1 MHKYT
6 YPLIQKCDFAIIHAN
21 LIYIRYRKG
30 IDMAQQAARGQST
43 ELRRGGT
50 GLLRR
55 IQQHWV
61 LYVFL
66 SFGVAWMLVFAYYP
80 MYGAQ
85 IAFKDYK
92 YNLGFAGSPWV
103 GLKHFRAFMQDL
115 DFYLVV
121 KNTLVINLLK
131 LVLCFPAPIILAL
144 LINEVHSSKFKK
156 TVQTM
161 SYLPHFVSWVVV
173 VSIMNALF
181 SPYGGIINNLRKSL
195 GLEAIFFMGRKDYF
209 YPMVILS
216 DIWKSAGWG
225 SIIYLAALTGISP
238 ELYEAARIDGAG
250 KFQCVLHVT
259 LPGIMGTIGI
269 MLIMAIGNLLNLGLD
284 PILLFQQP
292 DNYIYSEII
301 DTYVLKRGLSYGKFE
316 YATAIGLTKSVM
328 ALLLMAGANF
338 VSNKTM
344 EVGLW

>member
-1 MHKYT
+1 MTQEIVKGR
-6 YPLIQKCDFAIIHAN
+6 N
-21 LIYIRYRKG
+21 LRTK
-30 IDMAQQAARGQST
+30 
-43 ELRRGGT
+43 GGT
-50 GLLRR
+50 SLPRR
-55 IQQHWV
+55 IRQHWM

-66 SFGVAWMLVFAYYP
+66 SFGLIWLIIFAYYP

-92 YNLGFAGSPWV
+92 YNLGFGGSPWV
-103 GLKHFRAFMQDL
+103 GLKHFKAFLQDL
-115 DFYLVV
+115 DFYTVV
-121 KNTLVINLLK
+121 RNTLSINGLK
-131 LVLCFPAPIILAL
+131 LLLCFPAPILLAL
-144 LINEVHSSKFKK
+144 LINEVRSGRFKK

-173 VSIMNALF
+173 VSIMTAVF
-181 SPYGGIINNLRKSL
+181 SPYGGIINNIRKGM
-195 GLEAIFFMGRKDYF
+195 GLESVFYMGRREYF

-216 DIWKSAGWG
+216 DIWKGAGWG

-250 KFQCVLHVT
+250 KFKCVLHVT

-284 PILLFQQP
+284 PIMLFQQP
-292 DNYIYSEII
+292 DNYVYSEII
-301 DTYVLKRGLSYGKFE
+301 DTYVLKRGLQYGKFE

-328 ALLLMAGANF
+328 ALILMSVANF
-338 VSNKTM
+338 VAKKTM
-344 EVGLW
+344 DVGLW

>member
-1 MHKYT
+1 
-6 YPLIQKCDFAIIHAN
+6 
-21 LIYIRYRKG
+21 
-30 IDMAQQAARGQST
+30 MAQQLARGRSRA
-43 ELRRGGT
+43 LGRGNT
-50 GLLRR
+50 GLLKR

-85 IAFKDYK
+85 IAFKDFK
-92 YNLGFAGSPWV
+92 YNLGFGGSPWV
-103 GLKHFRAFMQDL
+103 GLKHFKAFISDL
-115 DFYLVV
+115 DFMLVV
-121 KNTLVINLLK
+121 KNTLVINLMK
-131 LVLCFPAPIILAL
+131 LAICFPAPILLAL
-144 LINEVHSSKFKK
+144 LINEVQGTKFKK

-173 VSIMNALF
+173 VSLMNAIF
-181 SPYGGIINNLRKSL
+181 SPYGGIVNNIRKSM
-195 GLEAIFFMGRKDYF
+195 GLESIFFMGGRNYF

-216 DIWKSAGWG
+216 DIWKGAGWG

-250 KFQCVLHVT
+250 KLKCVIHVT
-259 LPGIMGTIGI
+259 LPGILGTIGI
-269 MLIMAIGNLLNLGLD
+269 MLIMNIGNLLNLGLD

-292 DNYIYSEII
+292 DNYVFSEII
-301 DTYVLKRGLSYGKFE
+301 DTYVLKRGLQYGKFE
-316 YATAIGLTKSVM
+316 FATAVGLTKSIM
-328 ALLLMAGANF
+328 ALLLMALANF
-338 VSNKTM
+338 VANKTM

>member
-1 MHKYT
+1 MQEIAKKARKQGAST
-6 YPLIQKCDFAIIHAN
+6 LPKR
-21 LIYIRYRKG
+21 IR
-30 IDMAQQAARGQST
+30 
-43 ELRRGGT
+43 
-50 GLLRR
+50 
-55 IQQHWV
+55 QHWT
-61 LYVFL
+61 LYIFL
-66 SFGVAWMLVFAYYP
+66 SFGIAWLIVFAYYP

-103 GLKHFRAFMQDL
+103 GMKHFRAFIN
-115 DFYLVV
+115 DFDFFLVV

-131 LVLCFPAPIILAL
+131 LALCFPAPIILAL
-144 LINEVHSSKFKK
+144 LINEVQSSRFKK

-173 VSIMNALF
+173 VSIMNAIF
-181 SPYGGIINNLRKSL
+181 SPYGGVINNLRKNM
-195 GLEAIFFMGRKDYF
+195 GLETIFFMGRREYF

-216 DIWKSAGWG
+216 DIWKGAGWG

-250 KFQCVLHVT
+250 RFACVFHVT
-259 LPGIMGTIGI
+259 LPGIIGTIGI

-292 DNYIYSEII
+292 DNYVYSEII
-301 DTYVLKRGLSYGKFE
+301 DTYVLKRGLQYGKFE
-316 YATAIGLTKSVM
+316 YATAIGLSKSVM
-328 ALLLMAGANF
+328 ALLLMSLANF
-338 VSNKTM
+338 VAKKTM